1 MKLRNDLWKDAQRPA
16 VFAELKKRV
25 QDLLSHSEWTTL
37 LLRGPWGCGKTSAIK
52 SLLNEAK
59 DSSNNDRLKVG
70 TYSFVSLAGI
80 STIPDERSL
89 FLSGIESW
97 KDLPIENV
105 KGLTKTIGK
114 IGKALVAV
122 GGLGSR
128 IEGLPDLL
136 TMAITPLMKGALVIL
151 DDLERRSDDLPID
164 DVMGVVMR
172 LAEERECKVVVISN
186 EDKLKQEDK
195 EKLNG
200 AREKLF
206 DLEFLFNPST
216 DEAVSAI
223 AANEKD
229 RERLSPVFEALDL
242 NNLRVITKVN
252 AAANLEFSPLFPPDD
267 PEARERILENVVKIC
282 AFRWYLGISIESKM
296 LESAFALKFRS
307 EINAKFI
314 PYPDNP
320 LADLILKTEFE
331 PCEGDKA
338 IVDYLRTGRVDKE
351 GLIKAFMLEKSR
363 AAKSRAVSVLQ
374 KLEDSFSSSFQ
385 TIYQQVIDDAQHTL
399 DKSIEAFSEWSYAFR
414 LFHLLRMC
422 GRTND
427 ISIVERR
434 WAKGCVLPEGGW
446 AAEFCNQLTDGEA
459 RAILE
464 KRFEERDKSFRIEN
478 FAEMIAKQMFPEAL
492 GLLGRHDSEWIYQ
505 QLTSAETKGLNY
517 GLMKFWKLLDSDGV
531 PPEVAPVREA
541 FKDAL
546 ERLSNESSMNR
557 ERVNSIL
564 SSDHTESGLADA
576 G

>member
-1 MKLRNDLWKDAQRPA
+1 MQNASAFWIAKSVFAPLRSNDAAEGSIRLFQMKLRNDLWKDAQRPA

-399 DKSIEAFSEWSYAFR
+399 DTRWLALA
-414 LFHLLRMC
+414 LLHF
-422 GRTND
+422 
-427 ISIVERR
+427 
-434 WAKGCVLPEGGW
+434 ALK
-446 AAEFCNQLTDGEA
+446 A
-459 RAILE
+459 
-464 KRFEERDKSFRIEN
+464 SF
-478 FAEMIAKQMFPEAL
+478 P
-492 GLLGRHDSEWIYQ
+492 
-505 QLTSAETKGLNY
+505 
-517 GLMKFWKLLDSDGV
+517 
-531 PPEVAPVREA
+531 VAPIGFSKGFIPSQWHVTVLQRNRC
-541 FKDAL
+541 FR
-546 ERLSNESSMNR
+546 RLWVFSDDT
-557 ERVNSIL
+557 IL
-564 SSDHTESGLADA
+564 SGYISN
-576 G
+576 